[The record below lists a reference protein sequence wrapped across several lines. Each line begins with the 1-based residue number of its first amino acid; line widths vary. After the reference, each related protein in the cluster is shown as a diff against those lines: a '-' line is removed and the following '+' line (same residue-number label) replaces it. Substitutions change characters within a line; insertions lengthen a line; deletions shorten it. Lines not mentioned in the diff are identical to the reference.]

1 LVYDANIPRWLVG
14 FKTLTLSKNK
24 VMETGKFI
32 GALFQSRDMM
42 HLQHLQTTSFAEHK
56 ALNKYYDGILDLT
69 DSFTEKYFGRNKRIP
84 IVIPES
90 KATDAMSHLKS
101 MQTLIEGERN
111 NYPTDLQ
118 NIMDEMIGLVNE
130 ILYLLTL
137 V

>member
-1 LVYDANIPRWLVG
+1 
-14 FKTLTLSKNK
+14 
-24 VMETGKFI
+24 METGKFI